1 MRIHA
6 ALEQLSDLE
15 ERVGRL
21 YTHFYGKFRDLPA
34 VAGLWW
40 EMALEEHEH
49 AGVLKMVRE
58 LADPTGRVVDIRDRL
73 RPLQAMIKACERRA
87 TRDITLSE
95 ALTMAVRLER
105 SELDRLGRETVQ
117 AIGRNLPPIPRSAF
131 APHEAHL
138 ERLMRTVRKFG
149 GEEVAR
155 EAWDLRPEA
164 RGRKQGALARKPIR
178 TRGTAAGQKREEE
191 GRGRE

>member
-6 ALEQLSDLE
+6 VLDQLSELE

-21 YTHFYGKFRDLPA
+21 YTHFYGKFSDVSA
-34 VAGLWW
+34 VAGIWW

-49 AGVLKMVRE
+49 AGALKMVKE
-58 LADPTGRVVDIRDRL
+58 LADPRGRVADVRNRL
-73 RPLQAMIKACERRA
+73 RPLQAMIKKCERVA
-87 TRDITLSE
+87 AGDITLRE
-95 ALTMAVRLER
+95 ALAMAVRLER
-105 SELDRLGRETVQ
+105 SELDRLGRETVL
-117 AIGRNLPPIPRSAF
+117 AIGGNLPPIPRSAF

-149 GEEVAR
+149 GEEVLR

-164 RGRKQGALARKPIR
+164 RVRAQAALARTPARI
-178 TRGTAAGQKREEE
+178 GAAPVARKRKGKDT
-191 GRGRE
+191 GRD

>member
-6 ALEQLSDLE
+6 ALDQLSELE

-21 YTHFYGKFRDLPA
+21 YTHFYGKFNDLPA
-34 VAGLWW
+34 VADLWW

-58 LADPTGRVVDIRDRL
+58 LADPTVRVVDIHNRL

-87 TRDITLSE
+87 ARDITLSQ
-95 ALTMAVRLER
+95 ALAMAVRLER
-105 SELDRLGRETVQ
+105 SELDRLGRETIQ
-117 AIGRNLPPIPRSAF
+117 AIGGNLPLIPRSAF

-164 RGRKQGALARKPIR
+164 RAQATPARTPARTGAAPVGRKRKGKGKQR
-178 TRGTAAGQKREEE
+178 D
-191 GRGRE
+191 